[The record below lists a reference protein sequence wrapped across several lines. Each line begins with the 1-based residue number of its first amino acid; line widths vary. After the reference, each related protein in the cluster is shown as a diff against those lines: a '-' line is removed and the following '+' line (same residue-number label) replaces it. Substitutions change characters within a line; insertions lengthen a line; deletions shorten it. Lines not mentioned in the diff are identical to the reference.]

1 MARRSWGDIAFGGFL
16 VLTVAGVTA
25 LLIRPPSASGPARP
39 LITPAFPAQLAAFPS
54 VREVWP
60 DAVVKVP
67 AWSFRDWALRPLARM
82 DPTRVLMEEVGDP
95 GEDSGL
101 VAFNLQMGLGV
112 PLGAIPNRR
121 GREEHE
127 ITAATAADGAV
138 AWYRTVE
145 EKSRT
150 VGEIWSMLE
159 KDGKAVLL
167 TTVLDVT
174 VGRDPKLV
182 IDGENLFWSFPHG
195 GVDRVPLKGGTVE
208 RVRYTEGMRMKDW
221 PWIGDDRRLLNLVTG
236 ERITVRAPADA
247 DVNCGFRWCVGT
259 QIVST
264 TTVRVFIQ
272 RPDGSRRTMLPPWVV
287 FPFGLLGQ
295 RYLLLQT
302 VPPHGSPA
310 GDKAPSSIVYDL
322 DTGLTATLMT
332 LYGTEPVLGA
342 GGVNPGVADPL
353 VYWATSDKATTAPK
367 SESKRNL
374 VRSAA
379 DFALTHQGVDALFAV
394 PEKYWLLDTSSITG

>member
-1 MARRSWGDIAFGGFL
+1 MARRSWGDIAFAGFL
-16 VLTVAGVTA
+16 VLVLAGVTA
-25 LLIRPPSASGPARP
+25 LLVRPPSVTPPPRP
-39 LITPAFPAQLAAFPS
+39 LAAPSFPAQLAAFPS

-60 DAVVKVP
+60 EAVAKIP
-67 AWSFRDWALRPLARM
+67 AWSYRDWALRPLARM
-82 DPTRVLMEEVGDP
+82 DASRVLMEEVGDP
-95 GEDSGL
+95 GEDSTL
-101 VAFNLQMGLGV
+101 IAFNLQMGLGV
-112 PLGAIPNRR
+112 PMGTIPNRR

-127 ITAATAADGAV
+127 ITSAVAADGAV

-145 EKSRT
+145 QKSAT
-150 VGEIWSMLE
+150 VGELWTMPA
-159 KDGKAVLL
+159 DGGKALL
-167 TTVLDVT
+167 LATIPGVT
-174 VGRDPKLV
+174 VGRDPKLA
-182 IDGENLFWSFPHG
+182 INGEDLFWTFPAG
-195 GVDRVPLKGGTVE
+195 GLDRIPLKGGEVQ
-208 RVRYTEGMRMKDW
+208 RIQNTEGMRVKDW
-221 PWIGDDRRLLNLVTG
+221 PWIGDNRRLLNLATG

-247 DVNCGFRWCVGT
+247 DITCGPRWCVGT

-264 TTVRVFIQ
+264 TTVRVFVQ

-302 VPPHGSPA
+302 VPPRGSPA

-322 DTGLTATLMT
+322 DTGITATLMT

-353 VYWATSDKATTAPK
+353 VYWATSDKATTTPK

-379 DFALTHQGVDALFAV
+379 TFAMTHQGVDALFAV
-394 PEKYWLLDTSSITG
+394 PEKYWLLDTTALTG